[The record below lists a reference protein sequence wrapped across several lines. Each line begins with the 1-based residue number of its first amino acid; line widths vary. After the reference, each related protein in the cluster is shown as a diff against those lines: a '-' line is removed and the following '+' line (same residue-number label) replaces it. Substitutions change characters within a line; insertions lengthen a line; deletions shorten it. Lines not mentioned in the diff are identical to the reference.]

1 MVTTMKNPMKIIA
14 DAVSGSDLSDLDV
27 ATDAHRA
34 AQKKVADLA
43 ARSERLAH
51 ELSAERSKLADLAL
65 AADLSGDRTAY
76 DRQAATVDKIE
87 KDLRLTDDAQVAAGA
102 KVKEAFAKIA
112 ELTQGRTLSTFKKL
126 TTASQKDADE
136 LASLLAQ
143 VTDTYKRLVT
153 SRERIRRAWPTGIP
167 PIGLHLDAGSLKRL
181 VELELFRLNP
191 LNLLEAG
198 AAAALPGAHSGLLI
212 GPASDIKPMVEVIAQ
227 SNAALLDK
235 IKSGATLGPSQPVA
249 SPTSQPDPDADVLA
263 VVPAPTLSAAE
274 IMASMPPL
282 KRVTLDKN
290 GREK

>member
-1 MVTTMKNPMKIIA
+1 MKMIT
-14 DAVSGSDLSDLDV
+14 DAVSGSDISELDA

-51 ELSAERSKLADLAL
+51 ELSAERGKLADLAL
-65 AADLSGDRTAY
+65 AAEMSGDRAAY
-76 DRQAATVDKIE
+76 DRQASKVDHIE
-87 KDLRLTDDAQVAAGA
+87 KDMRLADDAQVAAGA

-126 TTASQKDADE
+126 TNASQKDADE

-191 LNLLEAG
+191 INMLEAG

-212 GPASDIKPMVEVIAQ
+212 GPASDIKPMAEVIAQ

-235 IKSGATLGPSQPVA
+235 IKSGAILAPSPPVA
-249 SPTSQPDPDADVLA
+249 APTIQLDPDADVLA
-263 VVPAPTLSAAE
+263 VVPAAPRSAAE
-274 IMASMPPL
+274 IMASMPAP
-282 KRVTLDKN
+282 KRITLGKDGKE
-290 GREK
+290 R